1 MKKIYLSAVF
11 FVALSAGAQN
21 LNPTV
26 SVTRDYEGKLM
37 EVHKPSMAM
46 FVPDSLHRFDLDFDY
61 SVFANP
67 YKGAPG
73 CVTIFRQDAESAGG
87 GGISA
92 QANAGLR
99 VGAAAE
105 NAEIQDGHLCVTPFV
120 YR

>member
-67 YKGAPG
+67 YMGAYYSKPY
-73 CVTIFRQDAESAGG
+73 V
-87 GGISA
+87 
-92 QANAGLR
+92 L
-99 VGAAAE
+99 
-105 NAEIQDGHLCVTPFV
+105 
-120 YR
+120 

>member
-11 FVALSAGAQN
+11 FIALSAGAQN

-67 YKGAPG
+67 Y
-73 CVTIFRQDAESAGG
+73 
-87 GGISA
+87 GISA
-92 QANAGLR
+92 QTNAGLR

-105 NAEIQDGHLCVTPFV
+105 NAEIQDGRLCVASFV